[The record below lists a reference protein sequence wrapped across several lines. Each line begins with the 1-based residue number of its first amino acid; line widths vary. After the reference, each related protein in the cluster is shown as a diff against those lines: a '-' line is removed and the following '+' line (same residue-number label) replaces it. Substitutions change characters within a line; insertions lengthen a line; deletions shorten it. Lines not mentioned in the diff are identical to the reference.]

1 MYVSQAEAKRKA
13 LLLAFNKHN
22 KLMAE
27 AQNGKGFDRHLLGLY
42 LIAKEEGLPMPDL
55 FTDPLYSKRCV
66 FVFVRVC
73 LWCV

>member
-55 FTDPLYSKRCV
+55 FTDPLYSKSCV